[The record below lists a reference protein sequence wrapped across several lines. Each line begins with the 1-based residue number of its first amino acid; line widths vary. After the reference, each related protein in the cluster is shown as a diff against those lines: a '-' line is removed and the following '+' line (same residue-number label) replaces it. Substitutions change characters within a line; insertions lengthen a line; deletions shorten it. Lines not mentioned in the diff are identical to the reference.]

1 MKITFYSLTL
11 FAVLFW
17 AAATAFAQQTFDP
30 ANPPTSA
37 NPPTEL
43 YNEYTGTLATITLPP
58 GVPANNFALRYSGY
72 LNVPTTDIYQFALS
86 SEDGSRLKIGG
97 TTVITNDGQRSTP
110 LTKTGTAYL
119 AAGLHAFTVAAWMRL
134 DEMPANGVRTLYVTV
149 TDPQALLPNIPRFYR
164 LNISIP

>member
-1 MKITFYSLTL
+1 MKITFSSFTV

-30 ANPPTSA
+30 ANPTTSA

-58 GVPANNFALRYSGY
+58 GVPANNS
-72 LNVPTTDIYQFALS
+72 
-86 SEDGSRLKIGG
+86 
-97 TTVITNDGQRSTP
+97 
-110 LTKTGTAYL
+110 
-119 AAGLHAFTVAAWMRL
+119 
-134 DEMPANGVRTLYVTV
+134 LYVTV